1 MSNTVNIF
9 SKYRNGEET
18 FQIDPS
24 PEGERIKEKE
34 RIHMEET
41 SEVMSLLLLKRIERR
56 SLHQGEVYHDTPLSN
71 QLQVIPVMLAPMK
84 W

>member
-34 RIHMEET
+34 RIRMDET
-41 SEVMSLLLLKRIERR
+41 SEEMSLLLLKRIEQR
-56 SLHQGEVYHDTPLSN
+56 SLRQGVVYHDTPLN
-71 QLQVIPVMLAPMK
+71 
-84 W
+84 